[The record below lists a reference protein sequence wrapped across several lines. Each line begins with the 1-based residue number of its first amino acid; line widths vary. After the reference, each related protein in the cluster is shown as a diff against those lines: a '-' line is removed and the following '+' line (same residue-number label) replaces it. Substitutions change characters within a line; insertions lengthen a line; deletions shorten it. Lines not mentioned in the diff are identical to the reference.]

1 MFDTRVVP
9 PKQFL
14 NSQFFFS
21 EYFYGVLRDTFSD
34 TKHAVG
40 TVGKWTVVGDWTGS
54 RSWIG
59 RNRLR
64 ICSAYSIR
72 LARLPLLMEHI
83 IEFVCHMN
91 HIIWF
96 ISHIPVIWY
105 LTYAALI
112 NVISTNLMSSRPST
126 IKLVRNNPLNINQM
140 LYFLILNRSRKNL
153 ISRQKF

>member
-14 NSQFFFS
+14 NSQFFS
-21 EYFYGVLRDTFSD
+21 EYFYGVFKIRDKFSD

-126 IKLVRNNPLNINQM
+126 IKLVRNNPLNEM
-140 LYFLILNRSRKNL
+140 LYFFILDKLLKN
-153 ISRQKF
+153 